1 MFLAITQRSVSDFD
15 QLQVVCSLLQR
26 GLQDLLVLLLLL
38 QQLLQQPTGGSTSI
52 TCIRIEIFVHSFI
65 CSILMCFWGSA
76 PAGFLFQPPQL
87 CAQLM
92 MRALMLLRVGALQH
106 AGGVAVVGR
115 RP

>member
-65 CSILMCFWGSA
+65 CSILTCFWGSA